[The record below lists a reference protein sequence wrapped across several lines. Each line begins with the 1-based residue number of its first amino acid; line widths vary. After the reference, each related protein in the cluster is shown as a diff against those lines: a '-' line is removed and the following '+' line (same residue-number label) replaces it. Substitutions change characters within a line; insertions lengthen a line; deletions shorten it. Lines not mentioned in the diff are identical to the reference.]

1 MLVRTQ
7 VNVISLAFLA
17 RAFYSN
23 PEHLMTFPVVFS
35 FILLRVSYYA
45 KHMVGAQKINM
56 ILRIPE
62 LLVGI

>member
-17 RAFYSN
+17 RVFYSN
-23 PEHLMTFPVVFS
+23 PEQLMTFPVAFS
-35 FILLRVSYYA
+35 FILLRVSYT

-62 LLVGI
+62 FLVGI